1 MCPEKLK
8 NGTDYSVLVRQNS
21 ELLRALDEL
30 EKTCTTLREENGLL
44 RKSSAP
50 ETEEKVRRLRRKNTE
65 LAVLAKRLEDRARK
79 LQEANLKV
87 VGAPL
92 MRPGSVEQYKRAFA
106 RQRARDLAQHADAL
120 LCKDKEIA
128 ALQQECRE
136 LEALLGTTKGSPV
149 PSAGTEFEKLLRES
163 QKEVLRLQR
172 QLSVTSST
180 QQQHNQCCHSYF
192 EKVIRLLITD
202 YSFKK

>member
-1 MCPEKLK
+1 
-8 NGTDYSVLVRQNS
+8 NGTDYGFLVRQNS

-65 LAVLAKRLEDRARK
+65 LAVLAKRLEERARK

-87 VGAPL
+87 VNSPSL

-120 LCKDKEIA
+120 LSKDKEIAA

-136 LEALLGTTKGSPV
+136 LEARLGSTKGSPP
-149 PSAGTEFEKLLRES
+149 PSGRVEFEKLLRES
-163 QKEVLRLQR
+163 LEG
-172 QLSVTSST
+172 
-180 QQQHNQCCHSYF
+180 
-192 EKVIRLLITD
+192 
-202 YSFKK
+202 